1 MNYGESTLQQ
11 NNNNSNNNKS
21 NSDDNNNVDDSAKQ
35 HLKANLLPDILEPYG
50 QPGEADPKHV

>member
-11 NNNNSNNNKS
+11 NNNNSNNIKS
-21 NSDDNNNVDDSAKQ
+21 NSDNDVGDTAKQ
-35 HLKANLLPDILEPYG
+35 HLKVNLLPDTLELYG

>member
-11 NNNNSNNNKS
+11 NNNNSNNTKS
-21 NSDDNNNVDDSAKQ
+21 NSDNNNNIGDTAKQ
-35 HLKANLLPDILEPYG
+35 HLKVNLLPDTLELYG

>member
-11 NNNNSNNNKS
+11 NNNNSNNIKS
-21 NSDDNNNVDDSAKQ
+21 NSDNIVGDTAKQ
-35 HLKANLLPDILEPYG
+35 HLKVNLLPDTLELYG